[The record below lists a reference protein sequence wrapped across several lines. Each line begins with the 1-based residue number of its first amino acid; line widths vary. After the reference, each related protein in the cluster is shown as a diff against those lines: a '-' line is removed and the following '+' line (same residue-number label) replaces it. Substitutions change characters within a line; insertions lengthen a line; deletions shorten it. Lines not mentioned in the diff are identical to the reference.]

1 MNNFGW
7 SDGQLHNTA
16 DTDWLANATD
26 DTSRETMAARVAG
39 QAKAWFHRLPAIVLS
54 DRGEFRIQANAEG
67 QRVAAPY
74 DLQRDEARA
83 IFVRSA
89 ERLLRLAEEE
99 QADED
104 EAEDTSEE
112 AEDAP
117 AEDEEALFEEK
128 PAEESKE
135 TSEETDSDSE
145 TSEEVAEDDTESDEA
160 ESEPEQK
167 EGRRR
172 VRTARRRTARRRTA
186 AHVPAKSN
194 FRGSRTAS
202 DGYADYGWLID
213 RDYSEGDYQDGVGDK
228 PSRRN
233 TYATVEVMG
242 PRGISPEIEAKLR
255 SGKGQAFQLYDA
267 DGGLYYTGRWIEGD
281 DPESNNPLDD
291 YGAPNAGC
299 TYMNVGNNQPYIG
312 SRRTA
317 RRHTAGESVEVSS
330 LPNCD
335 LCGQQAHYDAKT
347 VMGPWANLCELCFA
361 EYGPGRLGTGYG
373 QRLVVKSSR
382 RRTANTSLV
391 VDGVDLSDVDW
402 NDPALIGE
410 LIERYY
416 SYTPPSKGLPRP
428 RPIEQAE
435 AWAVEVAMIYSD
447 KYRSTRPATAKRR
460 RIAVGQISYSLYTN
474 VDGGFMKPY
483 QRGERLADGYSGK
496 IEAAD
501 ETWVTLERIFV
512 RHNMDD
518 RPDGQ
523 TNPSLSVGDVVVLG
537 SGEAWSVNDAG
548 FVQVEVDPADFLN
561 MAWTDTR
568 DLPERSAKRRR
579 TAHRRTADYYKKSRP
594 RDDGSGGTI
603 YSGKD
608 HADTIAEGLA
618 ANSRRR
624 KFYSFSL
631 TDDSPD
637 RNRPC
642 DLCGQSMT
650 EGHVDVDVDGSNV
663 TVAHSRCLWSGMVNV
678 IVTSDDEA
686 EAAEKFR
693 QSQARRRTSRRRT
706 AHRRTA
712 LNVGGVDW
720 EVTETRFMESVSNT
734 PRTDYD
740 ATYRGLDLSV
750 EVRYRHNEDK
760 TPLAVSYNVYDVSS
774 GSARFVD
781 DIPVGDFAN
790 LDVLVNQAMLGAIAE
805 ADAWADEDGYPGPA
819 LNQLQLFSKRRRTAG
834 GAFPGAGAQ
843 VYYNEDGEPLGW
855 DYPSDDEPD
864 YGDPYEDEDAW
875 AYEDREYNA
884 ARRRTSR
891 RRTAMPNPVDLGVK
905 VGDIFYSSW
914 GYDQTNV
921 DFYEVV
927 GLTGASVKVREV
939 AQERLSSDGYGSDQV
954 VPVPGD
960 YIGEVMTKRISD
972 ERHWSGRASI
982 KISQS
987 TYAYLWDGTPRR
999 QTSMGWGH

>member
-26 DTSRETMAARVAG
+26 DTTREAMAARVAG
-39 QAKAWFHRLPAIVLS
+39 QAKAWFQRLPAIVLS

-89 ERLLRLAEEE
+89 ERLLRLAEEK
-99 QADED
+99 ADED
-104 EAEDTSEE
+104 EAEETSEE
-112 AEDAP
+112 TEDAP
-117 AEDEEALFEEK
+117 AEDEEALFEESGE
-128 PAEESKE
+128 ADE
-135 TSEETDSDSE
+135 TSEETDSESE
-145 TSEEVAEDDTESDEA
+145 TSGEVAEDDTESDEA
-160 ESEPEQK
+160 EGEPEQK

-172 VRTARRRTARRRTA
+172 VRTARRNAHRRSARRR
-186 AHVPAKSN
+186 
-194 FRGSRTAS
+194 
-202 DGYADYGWLID
+202 
-213 RDYSEGDYQDGVGDK
+213 
-228 PSRRN
+228 
-233 TYATVEVMG
+233 
-242 PRGISPEIEAKLR
+242 
-255 SGKGQAFQLYDA
+255 
-267 DGGLYYTGRWIEGD
+267 
-281 DPESNNPLDD
+281 
-291 YGAPNAGC
+291 
-299 TYMNVGNNQPYIG
+299 
-312 SRRTA
+312 
-317 RRHTAGESVEVSS
+317 TAGESVEVAS

-335 LCGQQAHYDAKT
+335 LCGQQAQYDAKT
-347 VMGPWANLCELCFA
+347 TMGPWANLCELCFA

-382 RRTANTSLV
+382 RRTASTSLV

-537 SGEAWSVNDAG
+537 NGEAWSVNDAG

-568 DLPERSAKRRR
+568 DLPERSAK
-579 TAHRRTADYYKKSRP
+579 
-594 RDDGSGGTI
+594 
-603 YSGKD
+603 
-608 HADTIAEGLA
+608 
-618 ANSRRR
+618 
-624 KFYSFSL
+624 
-631 TDDSPD
+631 
-637 RNRPC
+637 
-642 DLCGQSMT
+642 
-650 EGHVDVDVDGSNV
+650 
-663 TVAHSRCLWSGMVNV
+663 
-678 IVTSDDEA
+678 
-686 EAAEKFR
+686 
-693 QSQARRRTSRRRT
+693 RRRT

-864 YGDPYEDEDAW
+864 YDPYEDEDYW
-875 AYEDREYNA
+875 ANEDREYNA
-884 ARRRTSR
+884 ARRRASRRRIAEQGPKPHWPTDEVEIEVIRILQLTNGGQAVEARLVEDGRLVKAVLHPDDVAMLGMFGGGAGHVISVPRWRVAWASAIGDDATQDKAWNEWLARDAHLSARRRTSR

-972 ERHWSGRASI
+972 ARHWSGTASI

-987 TYAYLWDGTPRR
+987 TSAYLWDGTPRR